1 MPKFKKIKLTR
12 KQILS
17 EVRAYIMIT
26 LGLLIYAFSWTTII
40 TPAKFIGGG
49 LPGICTI
56 LELATN
62 GFLDMGTYY
71 FILNSMLLIAGLI
84 IIGPTFGIKTVYAMV
99 LMSVGLSILP
109 NIVPPDLVGLH
120 DDKLLSAVL
129 GGALNGLGIAICFM
143 NGGSTGGTDILA
155 MIVNKFYNMS
165 LGKLLMLF
173 DIIIIG
179 CSYFTYHNISAI
191 IYGYI
196 VLGVMGYTIDLVMAG
211 NRQSCQLLVISKKYN
226 QIADHVVNIAHRG
239 VTVLDGSGWYTKNP
253 QKVLMIFC
261 RRSESTT
268 ICRIVKEQ
276 DSDAF
281 ISNAAIS
288 GVYGNGFENL
298 KLKQRNSKS
307 EN

>member
-1 MPKFKKIKLTR
+1 MPKLKIKLTR
-12 KQILS
+12 KQVLS
-17 EVRAYIMIT
+17 EVKAYMMIT
-26 LGLLIYAFSWTTII
+26 VGLLIYSFAWSCII
-40 TPAKFIGGG
+40 TPAEFIGGG
-49 LPGICTI
+49 LPGISKI
-56 LELATN
+56 VEMATG

-71 FILNSMLLIAGLI
+71 FIFNVMLLIAGLI
-84 IIGPTFGIKTVYAMV
+84 IIGPMFGIKTIYAICF
-99 LMSVGLSILP
+99 MSVALSILP
-109 NIVPPDLVGLH
+109 EVVPENFIGLQS
-120 DDKLLSAVL
+120 DKLLSAVL
-129 GGALNGLGIAICFM
+129 GGALCGVGIAICFM

-173 DIIIIG
+173 DVIIIG
-179 CSYFTYHNISAI
+179 SSYFIYHDIRAI

-196 VLGVMGYTIDLVMAG
+196 VLGVMGNTIDMVMAG
-211 NRQSCQLLVISKKYN
+211 SRQSCQLMVISKKYS
-226 QIADHVVNIAHRG
+226 QIADCIVNVAHRG

-261 RRSESTT
+261 RRSESTA

-298 KLKQRNSKS
+298 KLKQRNNKP

>member
-1 MPKFKKIKLTR
+1 MKIKLTR

-17 EVRAYIMIT
+17 EVRAYILIT
-26 LGLLIYAFSWTTII
+26 LGLSIYCFAWTTII

-49 LPGICTI
+49 LPGISTL
-56 LELATN
+56 LELATG

-71 FILNSMLLIAGLI
+71 FILNAMLLIAGLI
-84 IIGPTFGIKTVYAMV
+84 IIGPRFGIKTIYAMC
-99 LMSVGLSILP
+99 LMSLALSIFPNIIPDDIVGLQS
-109 NIVPPDLVGLH
+109 
-120 DDKLLSAVL
+120 DKLLSAIL
-129 GGALNGLGIAICFM
+129 GGALSGLGIAICFM
-143 NGGSTGGTDILA
+143 QGGSTGGTDILA

-179 CSYFTYHNISAI
+179 CSYFIYHNISAI

-196 VLGVMGYTIDLVMAG
+196 VMSVMGYTIDLVMAG
-211 NRQSCQLLVISKKYN
+211 NRQSCQLLVISKRYD
-226 QIADHVVNIAHRG
+226 QIADHIVKVAHRG

-261 RRSESTT
+261 RRNESTT
-268 ICRIVKEQ
+268 ICRIIKEQ

-298 KLKQRNSKS
+298 KLKQGNGKQ
-307 EN
+307 EH

>member
-1 MPKFKKIKLTR
+1 MSKLKIKLTR

-17 EVRAYIMIT
+17 EVRAYILIT
-26 LGLLIYAFSWTTII
+26 LGLLIYSFSWTTII
-40 TPAKFIGGG
+40 TPARFIGGG
-49 LPGICTI
+49 LPGISTL

-71 FILNSMLLIAGLI
+71 FVLNALLLVAGLI
-84 IIGPTFGIKTVYAMV
+84 IIGPTFGIKTIYAMC
-99 LMSVGLSILP
+99 LMSVALSVLP
-109 NIVPPDLVGLH
+109 NIVPPDVVGLQN
-120 DDKLLSAVL
+120 DKLLSAIL

-143 NGGSTGGTDILA
+143 QGGSTGGTDILA
-155 MIVNKFYNMS
+155 MIVNKFYPMS

-179 CSYFTYHNISAI
+179 CSYFIYHNVSAI
-191 IYGYI
+191 VYGYI
-196 VLGVMGYTIDLVMAG
+196 VMGVMGYTIDLVMAG
-211 NRQSCQLLVISKKYN
+211 NRQSCQLMVISKKYN
-226 QIADHVVNIAHRG
+226 QIADHVVNVAHRG

-261 RRSESTT
+261 RRNESTT

-298 KLKQRNSKS
+298 KVKQSNGKS
-307 EN
+307 AN